1 MERITKYTVYKR
13 RYTTLYDL
21 PPVHAK
27 RQVKFFLYKGKKDL
41 TTRHLSQKYMQYGYI
56 RNNTKSNRSG
66 AHTEHNAQRSTRA
79 HRGVR
84 SRRSQNSVRVSVF
97 YRLQVSFVI
106 SRSSR
111 GVKHVLLLPLCFDFF
126 LYCDIKITRAVRDA
140 SRRGRGSASP
150 RGPSDR
156 RPARQTVKVWV
167 ALIGAASPSG
177 QRCALGEGERV
188 LHKPRAGRDALSPR
202 VGKQRLSAQSRRIG
216 DALAGA
222 HHSLP
227 SGA

>member
-1 MERITKYTVYKR
+1 MTR
-13 RYTTLYDL
+13 RVAGAAV
-21 PPVHAK
+21 PVRAA
-27 RQVKFFLYKGKKDL
+27 RQ
-41 TTRHLSQKYMQYGYI
+41 I
-56 RNNTKSNRSG
+56 
-66 AHTEHNAQRSTRA
+66 
-79 HRGVR
+79 
-84 SRRSQNSVRVSVF
+84 
-97 YRLQVSFVI
+97 
-106 SRSSR
+106 
-111 GVKHVLLLPLCFDFF
+111 
-126 LYCDIKITRAVRDA
+126 
-140 SRRGRGSASP
+140 
-150 RGPSDR
+150 DR

>member
-1 MERITKYTVYKR
+1 
-13 RYTTLYDL
+13 
-21 PPVHAK
+21 
-27 RQVKFFLYKGKKDL
+27 
-41 TTRHLSQKYMQYGYI
+41 MQYGYI

-216 DALAGA
+216 DFGRGA
-222 HHSLP
+222 PQPSQWSLSSSAAP
-227 SGA
+227 PESATQPVACRASPRRPGQWAVAPARRQSRQAVGASS